1 MRDKRVLRRVGEE
14 EAGGAMSLPLLA
26 IPPPRNRT
34 HFEASLEARRALAE
48 VEARDEDASESE
60 LLRARA
66 RVIAQLQSV
75 AECVGQIARNGI
87 MHASLD
93 ASETLQTTACLRN
106 DEWTAS
112 TVATRMPPRAMLGQR
127 FDPEVCNATMNAMVV
142 MSVLRRDVASELV
155 EYRELA
161 SMLAAEWPEVGAEL
175 DARLRGAWL
184 QRHAP
189 APEEARGA
197 TPVEALSRAV
207 YDATRR
213 AGAPSTLEADAAH
226 ALDHAH
232 RTLRWLGDDAAVLVE
247 ALDE

>member
-1 MRDKRVLRRVGEE
+1 MP
-14 EAGGAMSLPLLA
+14 LPLLA
-26 IPPPRNRT
+26 IPPPRNRS

-48 VEARDEDASESE
+48 VEARDEDASEME
-60 LLRARA
+60 LLRARSC
-66 RVIAQLQSV
+66 VIAQLQSV

-106 DEWTAS
+106 GEWTAS
-112 TVATRMPPRAMLGQR
+112 TVATRMPPRPMLGQR

-142 MSVLRRDVASELV
+142 MSVLRRDAANELV

-161 SMLAAEWPEVGAEL
+161 SMLANEWPDVDAEL
-175 DARLRGAWL
+175 AERLRGAWS

-189 APEEARGA
+189 APEDARGGG
-197 TPVEALSRAV
+197 TPVEALSRTV

-213 AGAPSTLEADAAH
+213 AGAPSTLETTAAH
-226 ALDHAH
+226 ALDHAQ
-232 RTLRWLGDDAAVLVE
+232 RTLRWLGDDAAVRVE
-247 ALDE
+247 TLDE

>member
-1 MRDKRVLRRVGEE
+1 MP
-14 EAGGAMSLPLLA
+14 SQSPLPLLA
-26 IPPPRNRT
+26 IPPPRNRS
-34 HFEASLEARRALAE
+34 HFEASLEARRALTE
-48 VEARDEDASESE
+48 VEARDEDTFESE

-93 ASETLQTTACLRN
+93 ASDTLQTTPRLRN
-106 DEWTAS
+106 GEWTAS
-112 TVATRMPPRAMLGQR
+112 TVATRMPPPAMLGQR

-142 MSVLRRDVASELV
+142 MSVLRRDAANELI

-161 SMLAAEWPEVGAEL
+161 SMLAAEWPQVDVEL
-175 DARLRGAWL
+175 DTRLREAWPR
-184 QRHAP
+184 RHAP
-189 APEEARGA
+189 APAPEDAPGDARGGGG
-197 TPVEALSRAV
+197 PVQALSRAV

-213 AGAPSTLEADAAH
+213 TGAPATLEAQAAH
-226 ALDHAH
+226 ALDHAQ
-232 RTLRWLGDDAAVLVE
+232 RTLQWLGDGAAVLVE